1 MMPKDNDLFV
11 AIPKEKDIFQLPD
24 YGLGWFMVPE
34 RIEISSVNFWIVMQG
49 KCYEI
54 DQETGEPVF
63 QGEYEVRMSSTVEN
77 IFDMEEIN

>member
-1 MMPKDNDLFV
+1 MPKDNDSFI

-24 YGLGWFMVPE
+24 YGLGWFMIPD
-34 RIEISSVNFWIVMQG
+34 RIEISSVNFWITMQG

-63 QGEYEVRMSSTVEN
+63 RGKYEVKMSSIVES
-77 IFDMEEIN
+77 IFETEEE